1 MEIILIIILIIS
13 ITALVI
19 ACLAFSKT
27 FKNNRERYND
37 KNTENYNENRLFTYG
52 KKHGSDKITH
62 HKYHEIYHKYLK
74 PFYDKKGGLIEIGI
88 AEENSLKMW
97 MDAFPNMY
105 IYGIDIGKEDK
116 NDKYTIFKIDQ
127 SSENQLKSILDKI
140 KHPIYFINDDG
151 SHIPE
156 HQLLTFNI
164 LFPLLEEGGVYIIE
178 DIECSY
184 WTRDGLYGYD
194 TRYGYR
200 HPKSI
205 IEIFKNVI
213 DLINS
218 EFCRKYTDD
227 KVQHL
232 KYIKSITFAQNS
244 IIILK
249 GENKDWKRDYR
260 FSDKL

>member
-1 MEIILIIILIIS
+1 MNIILIIDICLLVIVTIILICGGVTRWKLIPK
-13 ITALVI
+13 
-19 ACLAFSKT
+19 KT
-27 FKNNRERYND
+27 EYFN
-37 KNTENYNENRLFTYG
+37 NENRLFTYG
-52 KKHGSDKITH
+52 KKHGSDKITR
-62 HKYHEIYHKYLK
+62 HKYHEIYHQYLK
-74 PFYDKKGGLIEIGI
+74 QFYDKKGGLIEIGI
-88 AEENSLKMW
+88 QGGHSLKMW

-127 SSENQLKSILDKI
+127 SSENQLKSILHNI

-164 LFPLLEEGGVYIIE
+164 LFPLLEEGGIYIIE
-178 DIECSY
+178 DIESSY

-194 TRYGYR
+194 TRYGYK

-232 KYIKSITFAQNS
+232 KYIKSITFAQNC

-249 GENKDWKRDYR
+249 GENKDWEREYR
-260 FSDKL
+260 FGDKL

>member
-1 MEIILIIILIIS
+1 MSIILIIAICL
-13 ITALVI
+13 LVI
-19 ACLAFSKT
+19 ASIILVWGGVTNWKFIPK
-27 FKNNRERYND
+27 KKEYYN
-37 KNTENYNENRLFTYG
+37 NENRLFIYG
-52 KKHGSDKITH
+52 KKYGSDKITH
-62 HKYHEIYHKYLK
+62 HKYHEIYHQYLK
-74 PFYDKKGGLIEIGI
+74 QFYDKKGGLIEIGI
-88 AEENSLKMW
+88 AGENSLKMW

-116 NDKYTIFKIDQ
+116 NDKYAIFKIDQ

-164 LFPLLEEGGVYIIE
+164 LFPLLEEGGIYIIE
-178 DIECSY
+178 DIETSY
-184 WTRDGLYGYD
+184 WTKSGLYGYD
-194 TRYGYR
+194 TRYGYK

-218 EFCRKYTDD
+218 EFCRNYTDD

-232 KYIKSITFAQNS
+232 NYIKSITFAQNC

-260 FSDKL
+260 FGDKL